1 MERRDTILLCE
12 VLIQM
17 FIVQV
22 INAFFFPLGNTV
34 RESNLL
40 GKIKAMLF
48 VLVGIG

>member
-22 INAFFFPLGNTV
+22 INAFFSLGNTV